1 MDRLGA
7 RINTATRSFYC
18 ASKREGQAFIEDTIE
33 FDWHS
38 GMSWQVRQ
46 RSSDAMHEA
55 ILQRY
60 LKYGLKPDEIL
71 EVSTASHDYEVGQAL
86 SAMNLIYVD
95 PETQESYPVENWFQS
110 SKTFVKDGIERGPYR
125 ELLEVRLAKRYVNP
139 HPDKKTVEQH
149 KGDMLFDDIQ
159 REIAGSQ
166 MSCFKLSGTEYPLLP
181 KSAFYDYLY
190 VSALCQ
196 PQNSTLAEGLMRFRV
211 FTDIMFNPGT
221 GKNKKFNTQARSCA
235 IYVALRKRNQLGA
248 EMLSY
253 RDFVASVSYDDL
265 AETSDVSQPSLF
277 PTRK

>member
-1 MDRLGA
+1 MGA
-7 RINTATRSFYC
+7 RINTASRPFYC
-18 ASKREGQAFIEDTIE
+18 AFKREGQAFIEDTIE

-60 LKYGLKPDEIL
+60 SKYGLKPDEIL

-125 ELLEVRLAKRYVNP
+125 ELLGIRLAKRYVNP

-149 KGDMLFDDIQ
+149 KGDMLFDNIQ
-159 REIAGSQ
+159 REIVGSQ
-166 MSCFKLSGTEYPLLP
+166 MSCFKMSGAEYPLLP
-181 KSAFYDYLY
+181 RSAFYDYLY

-196 PQNSTLAEGLMRFRV
+196 PQNRSLAEGLMQFRV

-235 IYVALRKRNQLGA
+235 IFASLAKRDKLDASIESFNA
-248 EMLSY
+248 
-253 RDFVASVSYDDL
+253 FVRIVMYDPDPKF
-265 AETSDVSQPSLF
+265 DCDIQPSLF
-277 PTRK
+277 